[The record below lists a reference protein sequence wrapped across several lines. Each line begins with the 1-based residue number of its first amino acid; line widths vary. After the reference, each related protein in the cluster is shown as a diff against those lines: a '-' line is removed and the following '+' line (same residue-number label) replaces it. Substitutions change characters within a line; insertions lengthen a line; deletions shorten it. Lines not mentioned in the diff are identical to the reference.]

1 MRIDGGSTDGCSDC
15 QTADR
20 SFHFFRFS
28 FLFFFSFF
36 FFSFFLLLFLLFR
49 FGCLDDSGGEFAM
62 TDLCV
67 REHSSC
73 AYGEW

>member
-1 MRIDGGSTDGCSDC
+1 MAVVIVRPLIAASI
-15 QTADR
+15 
-20 SFHFFRFS
+20 SFV
-28 FLFFFSFF
+28 FLFSFF
-36 FFSFFLLLFLLFR
+36 SPFFFFLLLLFLLFR